1 MLKNNKDL
9 AVRVHDLLLN
19 KLEKEGYVFSKDK
32 INLTSLNFNNAN
44 LIIPLDEFKNSFLIQ
59 DVLEDC
65 FEDIA
70 REDNIE
76 DNTQPIGEV

>member
-19 KLEKEGYVFSKDK
+19 KLEKEGYLFSKDK
-32 INLTSLNFNNAN
+32 IDLSNLNFNNAN

-76 DNTQPIGEV
+76 DNTQSVGEV

>member
-1 MLKNNKDL
+1 MFKNNKDL
-9 AVRVHDLLLN
+9 AVRLHDLLLN
-19 KLEKEGYVFSKDK
+19 KLEKEGYLFSKDK
-32 INLTSLNFNNAN
+32 IDLSSLNFNNAN

-65 FEDIA
+65 FKDIA

>member
-1 MLKNNKDL
+1 MFKNNKDL
-9 AVRVHDLLLN
+9 AVRVHDLFLN
-19 KLEKEGYVFSKDK
+19 KLEKEGYLFSKDK

>member
-19 KLEKEGYVFSKDK
+19 KLEKEGYLFSKDK

-65 FEDIA
+65 FKDIA
-70 REDNIE
+70 KEDNITRRIQ
-76 DNTQPIGEV
+76 NGQ

>member
-1 MLKNNKDL
+1 MFKNNKDL

-19 KLEKEGYVFSKDK
+19 KLEKEGYLFSKDK

-65 FEDIA
+65 FKDIA
-70 REDNIE
+70 KE
-76 DNTQPIGEV
+76 DNTTRRIQNGQ

>member
-19 KLEKEGYVFSKDK
+19 KLEKEGYLFSKDK